1 VVAIGVAGRFLLA
14 PVFRFVAKTG
24 SRELIMAISLAVV
37 IGAAAATGHAGL
49 STSLGAFLA
58 GVLLSETEYRHQVEI
73 DLAPVK
79 GLLLGVFFIS
89 VGMTIDV
96 VSVWDGIHVVLAVV
110 ALLFLVKAVVLYV
123 AARLFKVAT
132 SAAAEVAILLA
143 QGGEFAFVVIGLG
156 SRLDVVPAQTAQL
169 ATAVAAIS
177 MMLTPLLAIGA
188 RLLAR
193 RLQHVDHGHHMP
205 TAAER
210 ELTDHVVIGG
220 YGRVG
225 QTIARLLAAE
235 NVPFVAL
242 DTNGELVAQARVR
255 GETVYFGD
263 ASRPEFLERVGVAQ
277 ARAFLVTV
285 NAPPAAERMVAAV
298 RRKRP
303 DALVLARARDAAH
316 AARLIKLGAV
326 GVIPEAAEASLQLG
340 GRLLEALG
348 LPDHVVIHRLAAL
361 REQELGR
368 LAQQDDTGKS
378 G

>member
-1 VVAIGVAGRFLLA
+1 MTINVVA
-14 PVFRFVAKTG
+14 
-24 SRELIMAISLAVV
+24 
-37 IGAAAATGHAGL
+37 
-49 STSLGAFLA
+49 
-58 GVLLSETEYRHQVEI
+58 
-73 DLAPVK
+73 
-79 GLLLGVFFIS
+79 
-89 VGMTIDV
+89 
-96 VSVWDGIHVVLAVV
+96 VWDGIHVVLAVV
-110 ALLFLVKAVVLYV
+110 ALLFVVKAVVLYG

-143 QGGEFAFVVIGLG
+143 QAGEFAFVVIGLG
-156 SRLDVVPAQTAQL
+156 SRLDLLPAQTAQL

-188 RLLAR
+188 RLIAR
-193 RLQHVDHGHHMP
+193 RLQHIDHGHHMP
-205 TAAER
+205 SAAVS

-242 DTNGELVAQARVR
+242 DTNGELVAQARGR
-255 GETVYFGD
+255 GDTVYFGD

-285 NAPPAAERMVAAV
+285 NAPQAAERMVAAV
-298 RRKRP
+298 RDKRP

-326 GVIPEAAEASLQLG
+326 GVIPEAVEASLQLG

-368 LAQQDDTGKS
+368 LAKHDDDDKS